1 MPKRKATS
9 KLSGLVGSDDEDI
22 LQFTENEN
30 APSHESQEEPP
41 AKKRRGRPRTSAEDA
56 TATKA
61 SAPARGR
68 PPARAAHEEE
78 ESASKTASTRRGQP
92 RAIDR
97 TSEPVDE
104 ESNDQENKDPLA
116 AKEATSSKTTRAGRT
131 ATTATRGRGRV
142 RASIARPVQTDGEFE
157 YTPTRAI
164 PQQRISEVS
173 ETQPTDGPADEVVD
187 EPVLDNDHQTAPY
200 VPSSVVK
207 TARARLAT
215 SKNNRD
221 LSPSKRKSGVAVEQS
236 GDPDLRRKIG
246 EITKKHDAL
255 ESKYRNLREIG
266 VVEANTNMEKLRK
279 QCESITTASNEL
291 IASLRSELEAQRT
304 LGSQSRN
311 LQKQLKERDAEM
323 AKLKAQADETRSQ
336 LASSQSE
343 IKALQTK
350 LAAARNT
357 AASLEANKIPGS
369 AIKGGAA
376 NRATAAATA
385 EAAQVAHLAQL
396 KEDLYTDFTGLIIRD
411 VKDRETDHLYDC
423 IQTGVNGTL
432 HFKLAIP
439 KVASSEYEQAEFQYL
454 PLLDA
459 SRDRELVNILPDFL
473 TVDITFRRDQASKFH
488 TRVID
493 ALTKRRT
500 STS

>member
-30 APSHESQEEPP
+30 VPSHESQEEPP

-61 SAPARGR
+61 SAPTRGR

-78 ESASKTASTRRGQP
+78 ESAPKTASTRRGQP
-92 RAIDR
+92 GASNR

-173 ETQPTDGPADEVVD
+173 ETQPTDGLADEVVD

-215 SKNNRD
+215 LKNNRD
-221 LSPSKRKSGVAVEQS
+221 LSPSKRKSGVAIEQS

-279 QCESITTASNEL
+279 QCESITTGMFWPSAPY
-291 IASLRSELEAQRT
+291 
-304 LGSQSRN
+304 SR
-311 LQKQLKERDAEM
+311 KK
-323 AKLKAQADETRSQ
+323 S
-336 LASSQSE
+336 
-343 IKALQTK
+343 
-350 LAAARNT
+350 
-357 AASLEANKIPGS
+357 
-369 AIKGGAA
+369 
-376 NRATAAATA
+376 
-385 EAAQVAHLAQL
+385 
-396 KEDLYTDFTGLIIRD
+396 
-411 VKDRETDHLYDC
+411 
-423 IQTGVNGTL
+423 
-432 HFKLAIP
+432 
-439 KVASSEYEQAEFQYL
+439 
-454 PLLDA
+454 
-459 SRDRELVNILPDFL
+459 
-473 TVDITFRRDQASKFH
+473 
-488 TRVID
+488 
-493 ALTKRRT
+493 
-500 STS
+500 